1 VVVINEADHLTRD
14 AQAALRRTMEKYS
27 PNLRLILIANST
39 ANIIPPIKS
48 RTLLIRVAAP
58 TIKDMVAVLK
68 YVAGLEKF
76 EFREKLAERIAE
88 ESGRNLRRA
97 LLMFEAVYA
106 QK

>member
-1 VVVINEADHLTRD
+1 
-14 AQAALRRTMEKYS
+14 MEKYS

-39 ANIIPPIKS
+39 ANIIAPIKS

-58 TIKDMVAVLK
+58 TIVDMVGVLRHVAVL
-68 YVAGLEKF
+68 EEF
-76 EFREKLAERIAE
+76 EFREKLAERIAV

-106 QK
+106 QKYGSFVECGLWGS